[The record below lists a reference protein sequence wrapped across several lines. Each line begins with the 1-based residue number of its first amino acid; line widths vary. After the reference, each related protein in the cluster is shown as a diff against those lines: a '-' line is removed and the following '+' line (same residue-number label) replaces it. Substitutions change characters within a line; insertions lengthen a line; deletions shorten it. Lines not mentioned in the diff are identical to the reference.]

1 MRKWNWQT
9 SNSLYYWLYLA
20 AFIGIAQPL
29 KADALKALNPT
40 ITNQEHGQALRV
52 YSAST
57 DINFGRISG
66 ENGVCRM
73 NQRGFLLGLQG
84 QTCVGKGHKASFE
97 IHGANHRFVH
107 INAYGSDAG
116 RGVSFTPRI
125 SGRGFR
131 SLSRRGQGRFTVI
144 GDLRM
149 QSALD
154 GKHALSYLLTVNYE

>member
-1 MRKWNWQT
+1 MRKRNWQT
-9 SNSLYYWLYLA
+9 SIALCNLA
-20 AFIGIAQPL
+20 KLSALILLATPL
-29 KADALKALNPT
+29 RAEVLDRLNPEMT
-40 ITNQEHGQALRV
+40 DRKHDQALRL

-57 DINFGRISG
+57 EINFGRISS

-84 QTCVGKGHKASFE
+84 QTCVGKGHHASFE
-97 IHGANHRFVH
+97 IHGANQRFVH
-107 INAYGSDAG
+107 INAFGSDAG

-125 SGRGFR
+125 SGREFR

-149 QSALD
+149 QNALD